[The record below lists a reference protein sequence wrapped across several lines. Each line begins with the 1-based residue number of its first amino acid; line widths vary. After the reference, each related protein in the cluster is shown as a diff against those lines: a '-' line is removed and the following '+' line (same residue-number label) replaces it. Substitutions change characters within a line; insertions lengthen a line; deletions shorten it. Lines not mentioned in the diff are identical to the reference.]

1 MSLEVFK
8 TMDLSAET
16 KNCSLCGVCSEDILC
31 HQITIC
37 TELRYQRQDLV
48 NKLFQLLGHSKC
60 TELLQLD
67 EFKSVTSSEAMT
79 LKLLHIQLIFSPLV
93 ELFFWTVDYNY
104 KPLLSDFEIG
114 DFNRPTLGAHPNIVS
129 YDDHF
134 IHIILPVFLKPIY
147 GCSEFTNQYQ

>member
-104 KPLLSDFEIG
+104 KPLLSDFKSPPLYILCNY
-114 DFNRPTLGAHPNIVS
+114 FLFSSLNLNYHVVHVS
-129 YDDHF
+129 SPSGGSKELNW
-134 IHIILPVFLKPIY
+134 I
-147 GCSEFTNQYQ
+147 